1 MSETEQPAMHAG
13 LSETEQPAIQTGLSE
28 IRTQPAETAGQP
40 IGSFPV
46 IRVDADACPVNVR
59 IILEHYAR
67 RHQLGLIFYIDDS
80 HELSPT
86 YGEVRCVGR
95 GHDAVDLVIV
105 NQVTPGDL
113 VVTQDYGLAA
123 LVLARRA
130 FAIHPS
136 GLIFDDLNI
145 DQLLFERHLAA
156 RGRRFGER
164 SAHARPRQKKQDLDF
179 DRQLQVVMNRIKM
192 AKRLIMP
199 D

>member
-1 MSETEQPAMHAG
+1 MSETEQPAVRAG
-13 LSETEQPAIQTGLSE
+13 LSETKT
-28 IRTQPAETAGQP
+28 RPAEEAGQP
-40 IGSFPV
+40 KGSIPV

-59 IILEHYAR
+59 TILEHYAR
-67 RHQLGLIFYIDDS
+67 RHHLELIFYIDDS

-86 YGEVRCVGR
+86 YGEVRSVGR

-105 NQVTPGDL
+105 NQVANGDL

-179 DRQLQVVMNRIKM
+179 DRQLQVVMNRINM
-192 AKRLIMP
+192 A
-199 D
+199 

>member
-1 MSETEQPAMHAG
+1 MTETNTQHTRGDDQPDCDLPQAKGSGQLSG
-13 LSETEQPAIQTGLSE
+13 LL
-28 IRTQPAETAGQP
+28 
-40 IGSFPV
+40 PV

-59 IILEHYAR
+59 IMLEQYAK
-67 RHQLGLIFYIDDS
+67 RHKLDLVFYIDDS

-95 GHDAVDLVIV
+95 GHDAVDMVII
-105 NQVTPGDL
+105 NQVVNGDL

-130 FAIHPS
+130 FAIHPG

-179 DRQLQVVMNRIKM
+179 DRQLQVVMNRIKI
-192 AKRLIMP
+192 RNSLT
-199 D
+199 